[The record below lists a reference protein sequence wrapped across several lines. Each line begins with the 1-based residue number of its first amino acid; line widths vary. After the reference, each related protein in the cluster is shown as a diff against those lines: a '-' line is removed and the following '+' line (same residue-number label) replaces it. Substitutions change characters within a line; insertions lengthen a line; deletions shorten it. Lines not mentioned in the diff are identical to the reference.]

1 MTRARL
7 SSVELGRRA
16 GVGASWVRQVQSGR
30 IAKPAPDKLGRVAT
44 ELGLELEPLLA
55 MSDQLGAAAEVRRVQ
70 PTVVTVEAIEEA
82 TRRANQPLVDAIAA
96 LVEEMRLARREQA
109 EWTEGVKEAA
119 AELAALRQGSTPT
132 DDPSREHPAG
142 ARQ

>member
-1 MTRARL
+1 M
-7 SSVELGRRA
+7 
-16 GVGASWVRQVQSGR
+16 QSGR